1 MARMDAARPGPAR
14 DSTPLH
20 WCTFAI
26 ASVLLLGGCTTASRS
41 TADAFRLLL
50 PRSVEPTREA
60 VASNRFPQMQVR
72 TSDLASVAV
81 LGYVDG
87 NRQQWYAGK
96 HGVFE
101 TDSNG
106 LLLGAS
112 VQVHRWETTIIGQSP
127 FNDLLRLSAPVTVQR
142 KYDWLDSY
150 QLGVMVTGTLSRE
163 GIEEI
168 DILGQKWSLIRLEE
182 HLQGGGMNNR
192 NIYWVDPE
200 TGLIRKSRQFLAPN
214 YAVELTQLKP
224 YRKTQN

>member
-1 MARMDAARPGPAR
+1 
-14 DSTPLH
+14 
-20 WCTFAI
+20 
-26 ASVLLLGGCTTASRS
+26 
-41 TADAFRLLL
+41 
-50 PRSVEPTREA
+50 
-60 VASNRFPQMQVR
+60 MQVK
-72 TSDLASVAV
+72 TSELASVAV

-87 NRQQWYAGK
+87 TRQQWYAGK

-112 VQVHRWETTIIGQSP
+112 AQGHQWETTIIGQSP
-127 FNDLLRLSAPVTVQR
+127 FNDLLRISTPVTVQR
-142 KYDWLDSY
+142 KYDWFDSY
-150 QLGVMVTGTLSRE
+150 QLGVMVTGKLSRE

-168 DILGQKWSLIRLEE
+168 DILGRKWSLIRLEE
-182 HLQGGGMNNR
+182 RLQGGGMDHR

-200 TGLIRKSRQFLAPN
+200 TGLIRKSRQFLSPN